1 MLQVAAEVDASR
13 RKVCLEGRIWD
24 LHIHTQSDK
33 LKNVSAKDYAAKL
46 GELFARESYKNLDL
60 VSFTDHNCINI
71 EAYES
76 FWNARSHVSLI
87 PGIEVDIYLD
97 EVAKDA
103 EEHADADDGDE
114 PRRSKHLIV
123 YFDAV
128 DDLETTEKIALALNE
143 WLLANAVGPDNPIY
157 IATLLAKLINVCHD
171 AQTRFVL
178 SPHAMKQNGKRNPRG
193 IDSVWNYLEESEQK
207 YEASKYIDQFFC
219 FWEAGQSSVVKAIE
233 FLKEIDRGSRV
244 SVISFSDSKCLDDEK
259 EFLDNPRQYFR
270 ALPSFNG
277 LVMAGSEPSRIL
289 SSPEAISSQNLGS
302 YLGSIS
308 FDGCTIELSPQMNA
322 IIGGRGTGKSVLL
335 DSIAQCL
342 GKASQIKKERKEFLS
357 KHGTMVKSM
366 DGLSL
371 DGSSFSCDF
380 FKQNYILSLFEKDGE
395 EFNEALEDYF
405 LDAFSQ
411 VDDYEIEDLRSS
423 LKESFTSNY
432 RYEDDSAAT
441 SENIAGLIEKYI
453 DDQNDGLNIKI
464 MQSLVGKATKDL
476 RKFSYD
482 DTISDIRK
490 AVTNKLPKFL
500 KENEAVL
507 NDLTALEK
515 TVACEAFAK
524 RQAYLGGTY
533 LKTKIYESV
542 TAKKSEISKA
552 QKDKQDVADAFIQ
565 QLQKRYEPYEK
576 RVALINAYLMASEEF
591 AAPEEHVI
599 DKDGEHSGAFQFVKM
614 LTVEHPIDYLV
625 RILDSAIQVIDRR
638 KPCYHGNL
646 WKYIEAFCFG
656 SAQYKSGNS
665 AETVVKNLEAFDLNI
680 ESKDVIRYRESE
692 DKPYEDIS
700 TKSPGTQTNILFEY
714 IVHKD
719 TSIPLLIDQPE
730 DNVDNQTIYR
740 ELRRWFKELKSKRQ
754 VIVVT
759 HDANIVINADAENV
773 IIAKHP
779 ELDKFSY
786 MYGALEYEGII
797 DSASNI
803 LDGGPEAVKR
813 RLVKYGSR

>member
-1 MLQVAAEVDASR
+1 MLQMAAEVDASQ

-33 LKNVSAKDYAAKL
+33 LKNVSAKDYVAKL
-46 GELFARESYKNLDL
+46 GKLFAEESYKNLDL

-76 FWNARSHVSLI
+76 FWSAQSRVALI
-87 PGIEVDIYLD
+87 PGVEIDTYLD
-97 EVAKDA
+97 EAAKDA
-103 EEHADADDGDE
+103 KEGDDAGKIKE
-114 PRRSKHLIV
+114 SKHLIV

-128 DDLETTEKIALALNE
+128 DDLETTKELASTLNE
-143 WLLANAVGPDNPIY
+143 WLLAKAVGPDNPIY

-193 IDSVWNYLEESEQK
+193 IDSVWNHLEEAEQK
-207 YEASKYIDQFFC
+207 YEVSKYMDQFFC
-219 FWEAGQSSVVKAIE
+219 FWEAGQSNVAKAIE
-233 FLKEIDRGSRV
+233 FLKEIDNGSRV

-259 EFLDNPRQYFR
+259 KFLNKPRQYFR

-277 LVMAGSEPSRIL
+277 LVMVGSERSRIL
-289 SSPEAISSQNLGS
+289 GSPEAIPSQNQGS
-302 YLGSIS
+302 YLGSIE

-342 GKASQIKKERKEFLS
+342 GKVFQIKREREEFLR
-357 KHGTMVKSM
+357 KHNTMVKSM

-371 DGSSFSCDF
+371 NGSSFNCDF

-395 EFNEALEDYF
+395 KFNEALEAYF
-405 LDAFSQ
+405 SDAFRQ
-411 VDDYEIEDLRSS
+411 VDAYEIEEQRSS
-423 LKESFTSNY
+423 LRESFTRNY
-432 RYEDDSAAT
+432 RYEGDFAAT

-453 DDQNDGLNIKI
+453 DDQNDNLNIKI
-464 MQSLVGKATKDL
+464 TQSLVGKATKDL
-476 RKFSYD
+476 KELSYD
-482 DTISDIRK
+482 DTISDIHK
-490 AVTNKLPKFL
+490 AVINKLPKFL

-507 NDLTALEK
+507 NDLTTLEK
-515 TVACEAFAK
+515 TVACKAFAE

-542 TAKKSEISKA
+542 TAKKREISKA
-552 QKDKQDVADAFIQ
+552 QKDKQDVADAFKQ

-599 DKDGEHSGAFQFVKM
+599 EKDGEHSGAFQFVKM

-625 RILDSAIQVIDRR
+625 RILDSAIQVIDRG
-638 KPCYHGNL
+638 KPCNHRNL

-665 AETVVKNLEAFDLNI
+665 AETVVKNLEAFDLTI

-700 TKSPGTQTNILFEY
+700 TMSPGTQTNILFEY

-730 DNVDNQTIYR
+730 DNVDNQTIYS
-740 ELRRWFKELKSKRQ
+740 ELRRWFEELKSKRQ

-773 IIAKHP
+773 IIAEHP
-779 ELDKFSY
+779 EPDKFSY

-813 RLVKYGSR
+813 RLVKYGSQ